1 MQSEQLVLHD
11 PVVELE
17 SAGAKQQA
25 APPPFWDEAA
35 PGWRASERPGAVH
48 ADLQIEVVGGL
59 PGECLAG
66 RLPQAST

>member
-17 SAGAKQQA
+17 SAGAQPQA

-48 ADLQIEVVGGL
+48 ADLQIEVVGRL
-59 PGECLAG
+59 PGERLPG
-66 RLPQAST
+66 QLPQASS